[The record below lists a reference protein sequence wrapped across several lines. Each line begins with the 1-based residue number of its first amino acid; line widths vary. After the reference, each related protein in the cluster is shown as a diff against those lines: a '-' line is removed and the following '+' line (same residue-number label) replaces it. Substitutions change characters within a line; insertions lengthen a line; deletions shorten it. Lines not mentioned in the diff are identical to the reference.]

1 MKAALGLF
9 VFLGTVSMFGQVFAQ
24 EAEPP
29 LERFTL
35 IATRGE
41 LSMPV
46 AVHRQVVGWVMRGEH
61 HHVTVSA
68 HLGNGGGH
76 AYIDAYLMKRI
87 GPGATTGDEIAFA
100 SFDLGFP
107 FDDWVDVFADLDL
120 EPGEYWLII
129 AKPKE
134 KAHSSINWFVFQ
146 PKRVGGSCSARF
158 IGSQSFT
165 FQSDAA
171 DYLPASKFESKY
183 EPYAFQFEVSD
194 LQPAGWTGC
203 P

>member
-1 MKAALGLF
+1 MKAAIGLF
-9 VFLGTVSMFGQVFAQ
+9 VFLGTIPLIGQ

-41 LSMPV
+41 IPMPV
-46 AVHRQVVGWVMRGEH
+46 AVYRQAVGWVMRGEH

-87 GPGATTGDEIAFA
+87 GPDATRGDEIAFA
-100 SFDLGFP
+100 SLDLGFP
-107 FDDWVDVFADLDL
+107 FDDWVDLFSDLDL
-120 EPGEYWLII
+120 EPGEYWLVI

-134 KAHSSINWFVFQ
+134 KDHSSINWFVLQ
-146 PKRVGGSCSARF
+146 PKRVRGSCSASF
-158 IGSQSFT
+158 LGSQSFT

-183 EPYAFQFEVSD
+183 EPYAFQFEVSEPH
-194 LQPAGWTGC
+194 PAGWTGC